1 MRELI
6 IIRGG
11 GDLASGVIQKF
22 HRAGFDV
29 LVLEIEKPNFIRRK
43 VCYGAA
49 IYEGEVMLE
58 GSISKYAGNILE
70 NDLFSNIESI
80 LNDKMIPVIVDSQ
93 LEILD
98 IIKNRYSS
106 EYKVIA
112 VIDSIIAKKNL
123 GMKQELAPI
132 TVALGPGFFAGKDVD
147 IVIETMRGH
156 DLGRLI
162 FQGEALPNTGV
173 PGLVGGEAEL
183 RVVHSPC
190 EGILTIVKD
199 IGDLVNQGDV
209 IAKIGTEEVK
219 ATITGL
225 IRGMITNGLYIKKGL
240 KIADIDPRKA
250 EYKNCFTI
258 SDKARTLGGSTLE
271 AVLYMRNIKN
281 V

>member
-1 MRELI
+1 
-6 IIRGG
+6 
-11 GDLASGVIQKF
+11 
-22 HRAGFDV
+22 
-29 LVLEIEKPNFIRRK
+29 
-43 VCYGAA
+43 
-49 IYEGEVMLE
+49 
-58 GSISKYAGNILE
+58 
-70 NDLFSNIESI
+70 
-80 LNDKMIPVIVDSQ
+80 
-93 LEILD
+93 
-98 IIKNRYSS
+98 
-106 EYKVIA
+106 
-112 VIDSIIAKKNL
+112 
-123 GMKQELAPI
+123 MKQELAPI

-173 PGLVGGEAEL
+173 PGLVGGESEL

-225 IRGMITNGLYIKKGL
+225 IRGMITNRLYIKKGL

-258 SDKARTLGGSTLE
+258 SDKARTLGGSALE

>member
-22 HRAGFDV
+22 NRAGFDI

-70 NDLFSNIESI
+70 NDLFSNIESM
-80 LNDKMIPVIVDSQ
+80 LNDKIIPVIVDSQ

-98 IIKNRYSS
+98 IIKNQYSS

-123 GMKQELAPI
+123 GMKQNLAPI

-183 RVVHSPC
+183 RVVHSPR

-225 IRGMITNGLYIKKGL
+225 IRGMITNRLYIKKGL

-258 SDKARTLGGSTLE
+258 SDKARTLGGSALE

>member
-22 HRAGFDV
+22 NRAGFDI

-49 IYEGEVMLE
+49 IYEREVMLE
-58 GSISKYAGNILE
+58 GSISKFAGSIKDKNIFF
-70 NDLFSNIESI
+70 NVESI
-80 LNDKMIPVIVDSQ
+80 LNDKMIPVVVDPQ

-98 IIKNRYSS
+98 IIKKNYGSQ
-106 EYKVIA
+106 YKVIA
-112 VIDSIIAKKNL
+112 IIDSIIAKKNL
-123 GMKQELAPI
+123 GMRSDLAPI

-183 RVVHSPC
+183 RVIHSPC
-190 EGILTIVKD
+190 EGVLTIVKD
-199 IGDLVNQGDV
+199 IGDLVEQGDI
-209 IAKIGTEEVK
+209 IAKIGNEEVK
-219 ATITGL
+219 ATISGL
-225 IRGMITNGLYIKKGL
+225 IRGMITDGLYVKKGL
-240 KIADIDPRKA
+240 KIADIDPRKD

-258 SDKARTLGGSTLE
+258 SDKARTLGGAALE
-271 AVLYMRNIKN
+271 AVLCMRNIKN

>member
-147 IVIETMRGH
+147 VVIETMRGH

-209 IAKIGTEEVK
+209 IAKIDHEEIK

-225 IRGMITNGLYIKKGL
+225 IRGMITNGLYVKKGL

>member
-22 HRAGFDV
+22 NRAGFDI

-49 IYEGEVMLE
+49 IYEREVMLE
-58 GSISKYAGNILE
+58 GSISKFAGSIKDKNIFF
-70 NDLFSNIESI
+70 NVESI
-80 LNDKMIPVIVDSQ
+80 LNDKMIPVVVDPQ

-98 IIKNRYSS
+98 IIKKNYSL

-112 VIDSIIAKKNL
+112 VIDAIIAKKNL
-123 GMKQELAPI
+123 GMRPDLAPI
-132 TVALGPGFFAGKDVD
+132 TVALGPGFFAEKDVD
-147 IVIETMRGH
+147 VVIETMRGH

-183 RVVHSPC
+183 RVIHSPC
-190 EGILTIVKD
+190 EGVLTIVKD
-199 IGDLVNQGDV
+199 IGDLVEQGDI
-209 IAKIGTEEVK
+209 IAKIGNEEVK
-219 ATITGL
+219 ATISGL
-225 IRGMITNGLYIKKGL
+225 IRGMITDGLYVKKGL
-240 KIADIDPRKA
+240 KIADIDPRKD

-258 SDKARTLGGSTLE
+258 SDKARTLGGAALE
-271 AVLYMRNIKN
+271 AVLCMRNIKN